1 MQHLC
6 DAAVQQSG
14 ERATTSQS
22 FHSVVPREPFGE
34 SLASVQTL
42 MTFPVTLLLLEQP
55 AEFGKL
61 FPARSEREAD
71 VLVSLSNQGSDG

>member
-42 MTFPVTLLLLEQP
+42 MTFPVTLEQP